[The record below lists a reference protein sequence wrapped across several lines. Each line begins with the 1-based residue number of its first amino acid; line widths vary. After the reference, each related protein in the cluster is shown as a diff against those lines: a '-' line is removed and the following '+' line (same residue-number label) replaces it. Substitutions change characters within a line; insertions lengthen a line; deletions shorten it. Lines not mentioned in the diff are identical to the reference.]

1 MLRSRDEYRCRA
13 KCGIAAVLLADIIS
27 VQCLNPLSMAGFAPS
42 RCVWSGGAGIARVE
56 RKRSAIAS
64 FRAHG
69 GAQQEGLPS
78 QAIWS
83 SRRGLLARASSASI
97 ASVLLH
103 TTGASALQTKSVDNE
118 MEWMAKP
125 DIAYEKARVQL
136 AREAEAAAL
145 LITPDVRE
153 AYMRDGVAVVR
164 GVVKSHWIESL
175 RQGCEVAQVR
185 ECTSV

>member
-164 GVVKSHWIESL
+164 GVVQSHWIESL

-185 ECTSV
+185 EYTSV